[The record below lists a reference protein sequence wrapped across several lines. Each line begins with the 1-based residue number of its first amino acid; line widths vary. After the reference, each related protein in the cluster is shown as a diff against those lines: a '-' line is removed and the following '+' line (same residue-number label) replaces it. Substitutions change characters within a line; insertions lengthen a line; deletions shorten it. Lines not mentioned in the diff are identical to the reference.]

1 MASHEEVAH
10 RWAQDDASA
19 RQISG
24 FNIYFERRASE
35 HIIFSYGSHFP
46 VAAFVDAPDGSRVV
60 LFTSQDYSV
69 STSKHKTIIRRAI
82 PSRYQVFTV
91 PHVSAL
97 FKPGGRG
104 DFHGDNLKAY
114 LARAA
119 ESYAKAKRAR
129 VYAPMH
135 TRDAEAAL
143 SEARQYA
150 ATFRVRF
157 KVPASI
163 EEAAASVEKLAKAQA
178 KAEAKARAEAEERQ
192 RIALQQ
198 QQERDAFAFEAWQSG
213 QPCPC
218 PASYRSRPDGT
229 AYVTRT
235 RFEDGS
241 EELRTSQGAAV
252 PWQHAVKAFRFI
264 RLCVE
269 RGEGWQRNG
278 RTIRVGHYQIDRI
291 EPNGD
296 MVAGCHRFAWEAMRE
311 LAEREG
317 VFSLSPSAEAVE
329 TREGV
334 HA

>member
-24 FNIYFERRASE
+24 FNMYFERRASE

-69 STSKHKTIIRRAI
+69 STSKHKTIVRRAI
-82 PSRYQVFTV
+82 PSSVQVFTV
-91 PHVSAL
+91 PDVSAL
-97 FKPGGRG
+97 HKKGGRG

-114 LARAA
+114 LTRAA

-135 TRDAEAAL
+135 TRDAESAL
-143 SEARQYA
+143 AEARLYA
-150 ATFRVRF
+150 ATFRVKF

-178 KAEAKARAEAEERQ
+178 KAEAKARAEREERA
-192 RIALQQ
+192 RIALEAQQ
-198 QQERDAFAFEAWQSG
+198 RQDAEWFADWQAGRS
-213 QPCPC
+213 PHC
-218 PASYRSRPDGT
+218 PASYRSKPDGS
-229 AYVTRT
+229 AYVTRLT
-235 RFEDGS
+235 DSGS
-241 EELRTSQGAAV
+241 DELRTSRDASV

-269 RGEGWQRNG
+269 RGEGWQRNE
-278 RTIRVGHYQIDRI
+278 RVVRVGHYQIDRI

-296 MVAGCHRFAWEAMRE
+296 MVAGCHRFAWADMKA

-317 VFSLSPSAEAVE
+317 VFALSPSAEAVE

-334 HA
+334 AH